1 MEITPG
7 RWVALAVVLCG
18 VAVSLVLREPAVP
31 RSNRV
36 PNGVRERENLAAEH
50 LGQAVERLRLLRIV
64 DSVRRSIGAAPGTG
78 SRVFVGANVS
88 SHLHQVIDQMVQRT
102 RTSRPEEARVPVDLV
117 FLIDT
122 TSTVHGIGRMG
133 GFNGVMRADYVL
145 PRPNSSDRCL
155 VIARAKVFNA
165 SVGRRSLYAPLLGDF
180 ALSRLLGPCGFYEWF
195 GSPGAGAEAWL
206 QARGWSMGTAAN
218 WQSSAPR
225 WSSRWTWEYGLL
237 AGLPFSDWELRWAMS
252 LRGFS
257 CAAGSTSAC
266 DSAVVQGPGHNRRIA
281 RGARVWAGNIVSPR
295 KSLDVGD
302 RNYYWWWN
310 TIEELGPREETILAE
325 MVRTLGP
332 DRFRRVWQSERPF
345 PEAFSAEAGADIG
358 SWAHAWSGRVYEP
371 QDRGPGQPLGG
382 VLWGI
387 ALAGTALL
395 CALGAALR
403 RQVA

>member
-7 RWVALAVVLCG
+7 RWVALAIVLCG
-18 VAVSLVLREPAVP
+18 VAVSLVLRDPGVP
-31 RSNRV
+31 RNNSV
-36 PNGVRERENLAAEH
+36 HDDVRERESLAAEH
-50 LGQAVERLRLLRIV
+50 LGLAVERLRVLRIV
-64 DSVRRSIGAAPGTG
+64 DSVRKSTGNASGTG

-102 RTSRPEEARVPVDLV
+102 SSSRPQEPRVPVDLV

-122 TSTVHGIGRMG
+122 TSTVHGIRRVG
-133 GFNGVMRADYVL
+133 GFSGVMRTDYVL

-165 SVGRRSLYAPLLGDF
+165 SIGRRSLYAPLLGDF

-195 GSPGAGAEAWL
+195 GSPGAGAQTWL
-206 QARGWSMGTAAN
+206 QTRGWSVGTAAN
-218 WQSSAPR
+218 WQSNAPR

-257 CAAGSTSAC
+257 CAAGSISAC
-266 DSAVVQGPGHNRRIA
+266 DSAVVQGPGPNRRVT
-281 RGARVWAGNIVSPR
+281 RGARVWAGQVVSPR
-295 KSLDVGD
+295 KSLDVVD
-302 RNYYWWWN
+302 RNNYWWWN

-332 DRFRRVWQSERPF
+332 DRFRRVWQSQRPF

-358 SWAHAWSGRVYEP
+358 SWAHAWSERVYEP
-371 QDRGPGQPLGG
+371 QDRGPGQPVGA

-387 ALAGTALL
+387 TLA
-395 CALGAALR
+395 GAALLLALRAASR